1 MNVAVAVAVASGVVP
16 AWQRDCV
23 NALRA
28 LDDVSVRVVRAA
40 GAPWRPASGIPSRVT
55 GPALAPVTIPLDG
68 DDVAGA
74 EMVLDLTGAELELG
88 APLGVWSFRLGASD
102 DAALPFAREIAR
114 GDETFEIAL
123 VRRAGERRE
132 RLRTG
137 RFGVTAWYAST
148 LRLALG
154 EAARWPATLLAA
166 QRAGA
171 RLGAEDGDLATA
183 RAPLSLLERA
193 RFGAV
198 LAKRL
203 GALVAEGFTEVVE
216 WNVGFAPGGA
226 RALLSD
232 APLEVRWLPRP
243 RPLSFIADP
252 FVIERGG
259 VRALFVEDFDYG
271 RNRGVIDA
279 LVLDDAG
286 DVVRRVRALD
296 LPTHLS
302 YPYPVELDG
311 ELYIMPENCAAQE
324 VALYRCVEFPGRWE
338 RERAVFAF
346 DAVDTT
352 LFAHGGRWWAF
363 CTRWSHGSTLSL
375 HAFHAESPRGPWAPH
390 ALNPVVVDV
399 TRARPA
405 GQPFVVDGALYRP
418 GQDCSRSYGG
428 GVVISRIDELT
439 PDSYRETEVRRRD
452 GREFGRYAGGTHH
465 VSFTRDM
472 VVVDGKH
479 VYRDPRKLAWA
490 AGRLRRK
497 IGALVTRRTAAEP
510 SPA

>member
-1 MNVAVAVAVASGVVP
+1 MNVAVAVAGGVVP
-16 AWQRDCV
+16 AWQRDCIG
-23 NALRA
+23 ALRA
-28 LDDVSVRVVRAA
+28 LDGVEVRVVRAA
-40 GAPWRPASGIPSRVT
+40 GTPWRPASGIPSRLT
-55 GPALAPVTIPLDG
+55 GPALVPAALALGG
-68 DDVAGA
+68 DDLAGA
-74 EMVLDLTGAELELG
+74 ELVLDLTGSDLALG

-123 VRRAGERRE
+123 VRRFGERRE

-154 EAARWPATLLAA
+154 EAARWPSVLLAA
-166 QRAGA
+166 LRAGA
-171 RLGAEDGDLATA
+171 HLEAEDGDLATA
-183 RAPLSLLERA
+183 RAPLTPLERV
-193 RFGAV
+193 RFAAA
-198 LAKRL
+198 LTKRL
-203 GALVAEGFTEVVE
+203 GGLVGDTFTEVVE
-216 WNVGFAPGGA
+216 WNVGFAPGGP
-226 RALLSD
+226 RKLLSD
-232 APLEVRWLPRP
+232 EPLQVRWLPQP
-243 RPLSFIADP
+243 RALSFIADP
-252 FVIERGG
+252 FVIEREG
-259 VRALFVEDFDYG
+259 VRALLVEDFDYG

-286 DVVRRVRALD
+286 EVVKRLRALE

-302 YPYPVELDG
+302 YPYPVEFDG
-311 ELYIMPENCAAQE
+311 ELYIVPENCAAKE
-324 VALYRCVEFPGRWE
+324 VALYRCVRFPDRWE
-338 RERAVFAF
+338 RERAVLPF

-352 LFAHGGRWWAF
+352 VFAHGGRWWAL
-363 CTRWSHGSTLSL
+363 CTRWSHGSTLAL

-390 ALNPVVVDV
+390 ALNPIVVDV

-405 GQPFVVDGALYRP
+405 GQPFVVDGVLYRP

-428 GVVISRIDELT
+428 GIVISRVDELT
-439 PDSYRETEVRRRD
+439 PDAYRETEVRRRD

-465 VSFTRDM
+465 VSFSRDLI
-472 VVVDGKH
+472 VVDGKR

-497 IGALVTRRTAAEP
+497 IGAFVTRRTAAEP